1 MKPISL
7 LLAAALPLA
16 TDLVAQSWTLPMDPR
31 ASYLRTNNDTPAPP
45 LLLDLGAMGLGA
57 GQWLRIGTVG
67 AYRSVNGGPDTYR
80 SLVGVFASSPQLLP
94 DGVQQRVVGAIPAG
108 PAVQSGPTFYGALP
122 IDIAEDFDCS
132 RFGYASSIEV
142 QVPAG
147 ATHLFL
153 GTHESLYS
161 DNVDPNGDFA
171 AVVSV
176 VPTPS
181 LPGTGEHL
189 VLRSTTIGIPLTTP
203 DTHATPAGAT
213 MTTRLDYP
221 LGLIDGSLYVFL
233 AEVVTTGAPVPSP
246 LPGLWTPSL
255 FVVQAGLLPAA
266 AGFTDTWSLVAPAG
280 YAGLTVLVQAGA
292 LTPSAR
298 NGLFETTA
306 AHRFVLQ

>member
-31 ASYLRTNNDTPAPP
+31 ASYLRTNNDNPAPP

-80 SLVGVFASSPQLLP
+80 SLVGVFATSSQLLP
-94 DGVQQRVVGAIPAG
+94 DGVQQRVVGAIPGG
-108 PAVQSGPTFYGALP
+108 PAVQSGPTFFGQLP
-122 IDIAEDFDCS
+122 IDITEDFDCS
-132 RFGYASSIEV
+132 RFGYGSDIEV
-142 QVPAG
+142 RVPVG

-176 VPTPS
+176 IPTPS

-189 VLRSTTIGIPLTTP
+189 VLRSTTIGIPLTVP

-255 FVVQAGLLPAA
+255 FVVQAGLLPST